1 MRRPSPPRQEKRPS
15 GNIGAVRRSRCCG
28 TVSRMCRR
36 PQIDAS
42 PEATARIETILGGF
56 GRGALRATAAGG
68 TRIVHLN
75 DGEGYAS
82 RSRVLR
88 RLGAR
93 VDDWPLPP
101 AGLFVVEERT
111 IYLRSLSPMTVA
123 HEFAHALDCALG
135 GGVYLSGIDP
145 RVREAFGA
153 AQRFVT
159 PYAACGLDEYFAEC
173 ARAWVGANDPHSPW
187 PRATRARLRA
197 VDPAMATILE
207 GIFRQYLAA

>member
-1 MRRPSPPRQEKRPS
+1 
-15 GNIGAVRRSRCCG
+15 
-28 TVSRMCRR
+28 MCRR

-42 PEATARIETILGGF
+42 PEAAARIEAVLAGF
-56 GRGALRATAAGG
+56 GCGALRLAAAGG
-68 TRIVHLN
+68 TRIVHLR
-75 DGEGYAS
+75 DGEDYTS

-93 VDDWPLPP
+93 VDAWPLPP

-111 IYLRSLSPMTVA
+111 IYLRSLSAMTVA

-135 GGVYLSGIDP
+135 GGVYLSGIDA
-145 RVREAFGA
+145 RVRQAFDD

-173 ARAWVGANDPHSPW
+173 TRAWIGANDPHSAW

-197 VDPAMATILE
+197 VDPAMSDILE
-207 GIFRQYLAA
+207 GIFRRDLAA